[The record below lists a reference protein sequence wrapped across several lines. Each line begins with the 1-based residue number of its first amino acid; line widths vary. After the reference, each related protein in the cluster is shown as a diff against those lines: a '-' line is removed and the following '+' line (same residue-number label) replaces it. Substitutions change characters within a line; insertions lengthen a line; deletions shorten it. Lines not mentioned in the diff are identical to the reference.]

1 MVDCANSHASI
12 TCTDVHFLYFTNFLI
27 PLENYWFFREKNVF
41 FEFGNFL
48 KFTAIKLREK
58 NLEKKSFP
66 THLRISGSSPGRLR
80 VYRVGFSGSITRSS
94 LSDDLRNNKPV
105 DTVSSLRRLRSDP
118 PIRDSPQIWPHECPT
133 TRMLHEFP
141 TKHRIQ
147 VYE

>member
-1 MVDCANSHASI
+1 MVRTERKGGGSYFIDNLLGSDLIIYYKNICTNEEIYVQMNKKSTAKIKLVRLMVDCANSHASI

-66 THLRISGSSPGRLR
+66 THLRISGSSPGLHR
-80 VYRVGFSGSITRSS
+80 VYRVGFSGSIYS
-94 LSDDLRNNKPV
+94 
-105 DTVSSLRRLRSDP
+105 
-118 PIRDSPQIWPHECPT
+118 
-133 TRMLHEFP
+133 
-141 TKHRIQ
+141 
-147 VYE
+147 